1 ILIYGIVGDPD
12 DGLEAAWL
20 VNAITSAPD
29 DISVRI
35 NSLGGL
41 VFDGFAIYNAL
52 KQSPRRV
59 TVHIDG
65 VAGSIASIIAMA
77 GN

>member
-1 ILIYGIVGDPD
+1 MEILIYGIVGDAC

-20 VNAITSAPD
+20 VSQIATAPD
-29 DISVRI
+29 DITVRI

-52 KQSPRRV
+52 KQSP
-59 TVHIDG
+59 
-65 VAGSIASIIAMA
+65 
-77 GN
+77 